1 MIYVSKELMRNIEFL
16 VKLLDAGFTA
26 ITEKGIAVKE
36 AESTDDKLIVSLIA
50 DLEEK
55 EYDELY

>member
-1 MIYVSKELMRNIEFL
+1 MRNIEFL
-16 VKLLDAGFTA
+16 VKLLDEGFTA

-36 AESTDDKLIVSLIA
+36 AESTDDKLIVNLIA

>member
-1 MIYVSKELMRNIEFL
+1 MIYVSKGLMRNIEFL

-36 AESTDDKLIVSLIA
+36 AESTDDKLIVSMIA

-55 EYDELY
+55 NNDELY

>member
-1 MIYVSKELMRNIEFL
+1 MMYVTKRDMRNIEFL

-26 ITEKGIAVKE
+26 ITEKGVAVKE
-36 AESTDDKLIVSLIA
+36 AENTDDKLIVNLIA
-50 DLEEK
+50 ELEER

>member
-1 MIYVSKELMRNIEFL
+1 MRNIEFL

-26 ITEKGIAVKE
+26 IIEKG
-36 AESTDDKLIVSLIA
+36 IA

>member
-1 MIYVSKELMRNIEFL
+1 MYVTERDMKNIESL

-26 ITEKGIAVKE
+26 ITEKGVAVKE
-36 AESTDDKLIVSLIA
+36 AESTDDTLIVSLIA

-55 EYDELY
+55 ENNND

>member
-1 MIYVSKELMRNIEFL
+1 MMYVTKRDMRNIEFL

-26 ITEKGIAVKE
+26 ITEKGVAVKE

-50 DLEEK
+50 ELEERD
-55 EYDELY
+55 YDELY

>member
-1 MIYVSKELMRNIEFL
+1 MYVTKRDMKNIELL

-26 ITEKGIAVKE
+26 ITENGVVVKE

-50 DLEEK
+50 ELEER
-55 EYDELY
+55 E

>member
-1 MIYVSKELMRNIEFL
+1 MIYVSKGLMRNIEFL
-16 VKLLDAGFTA
+16 VKLLDVGFTA

-36 AESTDDKLIVSLIA
+36 AESTDDKLIVNLIA

-55 EYDELY
+55 RI

>member
-1 MIYVSKELMRNIEFL
+1 MRNIEFL